1 MLNAVSY
8 VILLLN
14 VNNMSGNPYYN
25 FFWQSAVEF
34 PAGIVAKWLTDWAG
48 RRSTHTLTF
57 LVASVSCFGL
67 TRIVN
72 SESVTALWSTILH
85 EMLTVAHLV
94 IRYPM
99 TP

>member
-14 VNNMSGNPYYN
+14 VNNMTGNPYYN
-25 FFWQSAVEF
+25 FFWQSAVEL
-34 PAGIVAKWLTDWAG
+34 PAGFAAKWLADCLG

-57 LVASVSCFGL
+57 LVASLTCFGV

-72 SESVTALWSTILH
+72 SESVTNYVEHNSS
-85 EMLTVAHLV
+85 
-94 IRYPM
+94 
-99 TP
+99 